1 MGLYKEVGSTPA
13 GSSEEKQ
20 TSNEKVQAVAPCE
33 RKIAL
38 SGIFKKAATLG
49 TSRLGSKPAGYS
61 TEAVTSEKTPEGGG
75 HRPEV
80 PGPAYVSRPP
90 KSNKG
95 GLLNVQLCL
104 SSR

>member
-61 TEAVTSEKTPEGGG
+61 TEAVTSEKTPEGGATDLKYQG
-75 HRPEV
+75 RLMSPVH
-80 PGPAYVSRPP
+80 P
-90 KSNKG
+90 KAT
-95 GLLNVQLCL
+95 
-104 SSR
+104 RAAF